1 MNNLLQESKDK
12 FIKTMNLNITG
23 NIMSWQDCLVQI
35 SNVSYITAKG
45 VQQAPFPWISLLAI
59 FIGIMFFRLNVLIA
73 LIIVIC
79 SVGGIYLWY
88 KEYEER
94 KNSIAL
100 NLMMNSG
107 DRLVLIFND
116 RSFLAK
122 VMDVLKK
129 IITDGGIGKNNTIS
143 IDLSGCQFK
152 GDATL
157 LNNLGVKQ

>member
-1 MNNLLQESKDK
+1 ML
-12 FIKTMNLNITG
+12 
-23 NIMSWQDCLVQI
+23 
-35 SNVSYITAKG
+35 
-45 VQQAPFPWISLLAI
+45 
-59 FIGIMFFRLNVLIA
+59 FRLNVLIA

-129 IITDGGIGKNNTIS
+129 IITDGGIGKTI
-143 IDLSGCQFK
+143 LFQ
-152 GDATL
+152 
-157 LNNLGVKQ
+157 

>member
-12 FIKTMNLNITG
+12 FIKTM
-23 NIMSWQDCLVQI
+23 
-35 SNVSYITAKG
+35 
-45 VQQAPFPWISLLAI
+45 
-59 FIGIMFFRLNVLIA
+59 
-73 LIIVIC
+73 
-79 SVGGIYLWY
+79 
-88 KEYEER
+88 
-94 KNSIAL
+94 